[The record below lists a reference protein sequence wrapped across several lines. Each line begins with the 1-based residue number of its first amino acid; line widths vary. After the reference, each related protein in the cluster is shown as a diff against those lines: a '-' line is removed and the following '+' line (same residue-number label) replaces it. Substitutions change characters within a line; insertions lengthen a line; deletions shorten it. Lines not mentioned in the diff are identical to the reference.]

1 MKTVMVGFVAK
12 RNEDGSFGE
21 QRPIMREVADNQI
34 GESGQPKVLERKLN
48 EAAERVFAPLFAEHQ
63 KKGV

>member
-1 MKTVMVGFVAK
+1 MKSVMVGFVAK

-34 GESGQPKVLERKLN
+34 GESGQTKLLERKLD
-48 EAAERVFAPLFAEHQ
+48 EAAERIFAPLYAERG
-63 KKGV
+63 K

>member
-1 MKTVMVGFVAK
+1 MKSVMIGFVAK

-34 GESGQPKVLERKLN
+34 GESGQTKLLERKLD
-48 EAAERVFAPLFAEHQ
+48 EAAERIFAPLYAERG
-63 KKGV
+63 K

>member
-1 MKTVMVGFVAK
+1 MKSVMVGFVAK

-34 GESGQPKVLERKLN
+34 GETGQTKLLERKLD
-48 EAAERVFAPLFAEHQ
+48 EAAERIFAPLYAERG
-63 KKGV
+63 K

>member
-1 MKTVMVGFVAK
+1 MKSVMVGFVAK

-34 GESGQPKVLERKLN
+34 GESGQPKVLEQKLN
-48 EAAERVFAPLFAEHQ
+48 EVAERVFAPLFAEHQ

>member
-1 MKTVMVGFVAK
+1 MKSVMVGFVAK

-34 GESGQPKVLERKLN
+34 GESGQTKLLEQKLD
-48 EAAERVFAPLFAEHQ
+48 EAAERIFAPLYAERG
-63 KKGV
+63 K